1 MFELDEHDYS
11 EDDLRGSTTVARTI
25 KQRRLWD
32 AEQYSKGNERQMIHR
47 AQAGRREF
55 LRTSIKTAGT
65 LVLGFRLPGCT
76 KAQEPAPGRTV
87 TTFKPNAWLRIASDN
102 QITVLVEKPELG
114 QGSRTYTAMM
124 IAEELEVD
132 WSNISVEQAP
142 TVPWIYR
149 GLRTGGSGGVANSFV
164 PMRKVGAQAREMLI
178 TAAAQ
183 HWQVKRR
190 DCRAENG
197 SIVHSPTNRRLRYGE
212 LVDAASDVPPVSPDE
227 ITLKQPKDFRFIG
240 KPIPRIDVPSKVD
253 GSAGFGIDVRVPGM
267 LFAVIARC
275 PFFGG
280 KVHSFEA
287 AAAKAVAGVQAVFPV
302 PPLPRHFN
310 TAGGVAVVADST
322 WAAIQA
328 RKALVL
334 KWENGPGSNETTE
347 TLHNL
352 VERQASAPPTF
363 IAVNRGDAV
372 KVLAA
377 TVKKVEASYES
388 PFQAHATMEPMNTTV
403 HVRDHEIEV
412 WSPTQFADEIQNEIV
427 ALSGFPPDRVIVHMT
442 LSGGS
447 FGRRYQWDYA
457 AEAWQVAKEMKKPVQ
472 LLWTRED
479 DMQHDFYRPYNYQ
492 RLSGGFDGKGN
503 LLAWTTRVVTT
514 PIAGSNLYT
523 GFTDS
528 PEALKDPATIA
539 ALEWY
544 GADIAPY
551 SIPNFRLDYAPANSV
566 VPRSWWRSV
575 SSSYTA
581 FAKECFLD
589 ELAHAKGRDPLQFRL
604 DLLTDK
610 APKTMRVRTVL
621 ELAAERAGWGKTLP
635 RGRGRGLACRL
646 GDTCSAQVAEVF
658 VDNDGT
664 VSVTRVVSAVDCG
677 IAVNP
682 DGVRAMTEGAINFA
696 LTAVLTGE
704 ITIKNGAVEQSNFH
718 DYQVLRIKQA
728 PEIEVHIVP
737 SNEDPSGVGELG
749 VMLAPP
755 AVANAV
761 FAATGVRV
769 RRLPINPR
777 LLKRSQP

>member
-1 MFELDEHDYS
+1 MEFLM
-11 EDDLRGSTTVARTI
+11 LP
-25 KQRRLWD
+25 
-32 AEQYSKGNERQMIHR
+32 R
-47 AQAGRREF
+47 AQVGRRRF
-55 LRTSIKTAGT
+55 LRTSVQTAGA
-65 LVLGFRLPGCT
+65 LVLGFHLPGCNS
-76 KAQEPAPGRTV
+76 AQKPASRRKV
-87 TTFKPNAWLRIASDN
+87 TAFEPNAWLRIAADN

-114 QGSRTYTAMM
+114 QGSRTYTAML

-132 WSNISVEQAP
+132 WSAIRVEQAP
-142 TVPWIYR
+142 TVPSIYR

-183 HWQVKRR
+183 KWEVKRR
-190 DCRAENG
+190 ECRAENG
-197 SIVHSPTNRRLRYGE
+197 SIVHGPTNRRLRYGE
-212 LVDAASDVPPVSPDE
+212 LVDAASDVPPVSPEE

-240 KPIPRIDVPSKVD
+240 KPMPRVDVPSKVN
-253 GSAGFGIDVRVPGM
+253 GSAGFGIDVRMPGM

-280 KVHSFEA
+280 KLQSFEA
-287 AAAKAVAGVQAVFPV
+287 AAAKAVSGVRAVFPV

-310 TAGGVAVVADST
+310 TAGGVAVVADSS
-322 WAAIQA
+322 WAAIRG

-347 TLHNL
+347 SLHYL

-372 KVLAA
+372 KVLAGN
-377 TVKKVEASYES
+377 VKKVEASYES

-403 HVRDHEIEV
+403 HVRHHEIEV
-412 WSPTQFADEIQNEIV
+412 WSPTQFADEIQSEIA
-427 ALSGFPPDRVIVHMT
+427 ALSGVPADRVIVHMT

-457 AEAWQVAKEMKKPVQ
+457 AEAWQVAKEMNKPVQ

-492 RLSGGFDGKGN
+492 RLSAGFDDKGN
-503 LLAWTTRVVTT
+503 LVAWATRVITT

-523 GFTDS
+523 GFTES
-528 PEALKDPATIA
+528 PEALKDPEMIA
-539 ALEWY
+539 ALEWF

-551 SIPNFRLDYAPANSV
+551 SIPHFHLDYSPVSSV

-581 FAKECFLD
+581 FAKECFVD
-589 ELAHAKGRDPLQFRL
+589 ELAHAEGRDPLQFRL

-610 APKTMRVRTVL
+610 TRNTMRVREVL
-621 ELAAERAGWGKTLP
+621 QLAAEKAGWGKPLP
-635 RGRGRGLACRL
+635 KRRGRGLACRL

-664 VSVTRVVSAVDCG
+664 VHVTRVVSAVDCG

-696 LTAVLTGE
+696 LSPVLIGE

-728 PEIEVHIVP
+728 PEVEVHIVS

-749 VMLAPP
+749 AMLAPP

-769 RRLPINPR
+769 RRLPIDPR
-777 LLKRSQP
+777 LLKPSPS